1 MMLLFSIMGIIHS
14 FMKQL
19 FLILSLGVWFS
30 SVACSK
36 AGSTEAAPANS
47 SGTTNPGAVTKRRP
61 ASIGI
66 VGDSANVNKT
76 VSGGMVLMG
85 GGRDVDAAFK
95 WMIDR
100 SGGGDVVIIRVS
112 GTDAYNPYVN
122 GLGTVNSV
130 ETLKIDSRDLANN
143 DSVAY
148 IIRNAEMLF
157 IAGGDQSDYMNYWKG
172 TKTEKAINYLL
183 NDKKAPVGGTS
194 AGCAILGGLYYSG
207 ENGSVTSAE
216 ALQNP
221 YLNTISLYNND
232 FLKAPYL
239 QQVITDQH
247 YLTRERE
254 GRSLVFAGRI
264 LKDWNIA
271 AKVIASDE
279 RTAVC
284 IDKDG
289 KAKVYG
295 DYSETRPYSHAYF
308 IITDP
313 TKLPEQL
320 LAGKPV
326 VWNRSGKAVAVY
338 EIAASVNGG
347 GNFNVSNFNQAEATD
362 GKWYWWWADN
372 GVLNKKEQ

>member
-1 MMLLFSIMGIIHS
+1 
-14 FMKQL
+14 MKHL
-19 FLILSLGVWFS
+19 ILILSFGLWFS
-30 SVACSK
+30 AGACSK
-36 AGSTEAAPANS
+36 SVKPEPANS
-47 SGTTNPGAVTKRRP
+47 SDEATSSSPGGIAKRRP

-66 VGDSANVNKT
+66 VGDSANVNKS
-76 VSGGMVLMG
+76 VSGGLVLMG

-100 SGGGDVVIIRVS
+100 SGGGDVVIIRTT

-122 GLGTVNSV
+122 RLGTVNSV

-143 DSVAY
+143 DTVAN

-157 IAGGDQSDYMNYWKG
+157 IAGGDQSTYINYWRG

-183 NDKKAPVGGTS
+183 NERKAPVGGTS
-194 AGCAILGGLYYSG
+194 AGCAILGELYYSG
-207 ENGSVTSAE
+207 ENGSVTSSE

-221 YLNTISLYNND
+221 YINTVTLYKND

-239 QQVITDQH
+239 QQIITDQH

-271 AKVIASDE
+271 AKVIAVDE

-289 KAKVYG
+289 SAKVYG
-295 DYSETRPYSHAYF
+295 DYSESRPYSYAYF
-308 IITDP
+308 ILTDQAKP
-313 TKLPEQL
+313 PEEFE
-320 LAGKPV
+320 ANKPV
-326 VWNRSGKAVAVY
+326 IWNKGGKAVAVY

-347 GNFNVSNFNQAEATD
+347 GNFNIANFNKAEANG
-362 GKWYWWWADN
+362 GKWYWWWLNN
-372 GVLNKKEQ
+372 GLLNKTQQ